1 MNRQMFRV
9 SFSIII
15 SGLVFTNLAW
25 ANSPKIDIV
34 FSDPA
39 GICKDGENKTQFAFN
54 YSYKTDKDFEYY
66 SGPVYVS
73 SSFQSISAPL
83 PPQKESIYTLFE
95 VTDSGMCGQ
104 RDLNYA
110 NRGDCYKVNLIPQD
124 KQGQSHSYKIF
135 LTPHIMPDQ
144 PYGQSYNL
152 ICKLVIEQRS

>member
-15 SGLVFTNLAW
+15 SGLVLTNLAW

-39 GICKDGENKTQFAFN
+39 GICKDSENKTQFAFN
-54 YSYKTDKDFEYY
+54 YSYQTDKDFEYF

-83 PPQKESIYTLFE
+83 PLRKNLSILHLKSQIWE
-95 VTDSGMCGQ
+95 CVVSGI
-104 RDLNYA
+104 L
-110 NRGDCYKVNLIPQD
+110 
-124 KQGQSHSYKIF
+124 
-135 LTPHIMPDQ
+135 IMPI
-144 PYGQSYNL
+144 L
-152 ICKLVIEQRS
+152 EIVIK